1 MVGEVLID
9 LKMYLFENLKMYF
22 REPAS
27 QFDNQVCLQYGFFR
41 TFDNSNGQL
50 DNIPASLQIKPNP
63 ASQNVTVS
71 LINSNEGI
79 QTVNIFDVS
88 GKIVFEQNVE
98 SEVKSLF
105 VNTLNLP
112 DGFYFVHVSSKN
124 QIFYGKLVIT
134 K

>member
-71 LINSNEGI
+71 LINSKDGI
-79 QTVNIFDVS
+79 QNVILYDVN
-88 GKIVFEQNVE
+88 GKIVLEQNVK
-98 SEVKSLF
+98 SNVKTLF
-105 VNTLNLP
+105 LNTQHLP
-112 DGFYFVHVSSKN
+112 DGFYFVRVSSEN
-124 QIFYGKLVIT
+124 EIFNSKLVIT